1 VTAVV
6 GRARGAPSFA
16 PLTPRD
22 QRRDNA
28 GHGRRPS
35 VLMRTSAKQI
45 VRLEAVLILPDPVQG
60 CDLLRPISALRTVPD
75 VTQGHGPCLGWR
87 DVRYYSTE
95 SNSRFAVTDDM
106 ADHGALASVGRE
118 ARCGLDIRSERIR
131 KRPRSV
137 VKRFNIGIEGST
149 GAARWRSPVLLRGGS
164 VRNLFVLEPTKAIKR
179 RIAVVDHRW
188 FASSKPSCGRK
199 ESGNRRHCHITSTR
213 PPR

>member
-1 VTAVV
+1 MTAVV

-95 SNSRFAVTDDM
+95 SARLLRTVWGVDFRPKTTFLFNAGHERRGIRASATNSRFAVTDDM
-106 ADHGALASVGRE
+106 ADHGALASVGVRLV
-118 ARCGLDIRSERIR
+118 AGWTSGASAYAKDHGVSSSALTSGLKDLRVQPVGEVPYSY
-131 KRPRSV
+131 
-137 VKRFNIGIEGST
+137 
-149 GAARWRSPVLLRGGS
+149 GAGPFEICLS
-164 VRNLFVLEPTKAIKR
+164 
-179 RIAVVDHRW
+179 
-188 FASSKPSCGRK
+188 
-199 ESGNRRHCHITSTR
+199 
-213 PPR
+213 